1 MPLCCDDCMA
11 TLCCVVLL
19 GRDAVLVALMCCSV
33 LMCSVVALR
42 VRCRGCKTTLTQKRA
57 PRVAP
62 NMHPKCSNVTNK
74 GDHRDVN
81 QGTPQLI
88 SVNTYLY
95 LFISVNTY
103 LNLLIAV
110 DLC

>member
-1 MPLCCDDCMA
+1 MPLCCDDRMA

-74 GDHRDVN
+74 RDHRDFN
-81 QGTPQLI
+81 QGTPQK
-88 SVNTYLY
+88 VAYDQC
-95 LFISVNTY
+95 
-103 LNLLIAV
+103 LLIT
-110 DLC
+110 